1 MSSANSIKSPDK
13 ETGTQSST
21 PPISYARAARVQR
34 PTAIRESLTSN
45 ALDKTTHSNVWKVGG
60 SPASCPSLFFDFT
73 SRTENRSTLLRHIS
87 ESYPDNCGARLHSDH
102 SRRIV
107 ELFIDDSSL
116 YEKACKNGLHF
127 SDGSRILPTRPL
139 SENAHIIN
147 IRLSNLP
154 FTSREKLA
162 DGIRQALAP
171 FGKILDHSILR
182 DQDSHLFMGHGYA
195 TLNVSASLD
204 FLPLTHT
211 IAWPNSA
218 DFFYAT
224 WAEMPLHCL
233 HCHRSGHSISSCP
246 SHPSRN
252 RLCWSCGQPGHRA
265 AKCSYHRTPAPTNN
279 KEPHVPP
286 SPPSPTLSSA
296 HSHDSD
302 VSMHSDDLSNREAHN
317 DQLIVDFIPPQL
329 NTDPNAKP
337 ITGRQRRLLNR
348 LFPISDEART
358 ITETLTSVSY
368 DRLYATLRHK
378 GKAFPFSFSFASES
392 VSSSS
397 HNDPV

>member
-1 MSSANSIKSPDK
+1 MSSPNATVLPDK
-13 ETGTQSST
+13 ETGTQPT
-21 PPISYARAARVQR
+21 SYARAARVRR

-73 SRTENRSTLLRHIS
+73 SRNENRTTLLRHIT

-116 YEKACKNGLHF
+116 YEKACKHGLQF
-127 SDGSRILPTRPL
+127 SDGSRIIPTRPL
-139 SENAHIIN
+139 AEDSRIIN
-147 IRLSNLP
+147 IRLSKLP

-162 DGIRQALAP
+162 HGIQQALLP
-171 FGKILDHSILR
+171 FGKIQDYGILR
-182 DQDSHLFMGHGYA
+182 DHDSHLFMGHGYA
-195 TLNVSASLD
+195 TLDVSASID

-265 AKCSYHRTPAPTNN
+265 AKCSNHRTLTPTSNN
-279 KEPHVPP
+279 KSPLPP

-296 HSHDSD
+296 YSHNSD
-302 VSMHSDDLSNREAHN
+302 VSMLSDDLSNREAHN
-317 DQLIVDFIPPQL
+317 DQIIVDFIPPQP

-337 ITGRQRRLLNR
+337 ITASQRRLLNQ
-348 LFPISDEART
+348 LFPISDEARA
-358 ITETLTSVSY
+358 ITESLTSVSY
-368 DRLYATLRHK
+368 NKLYAALLQN
-378 GKAFPFSFSFASES
+378 GKKFRDSFPFASGS
-392 VSSSS
+392 ASSSS